1 MHLKTTENVRQLDVR
16 QVEIVSVEEIRDL
29 EIDEAYEAAGANLTF
44 NFGGTLAEADYP
56 YKYEIYGADTPG

>member
-1 MHLKTTENVRQLDVR
+1 M
-16 QVEIVSVEEIRDL
+16 EEIRDL